1 MKKVLYIASIVCIVA
16 FTATSCKEKADF
28 TNCEAHLKSCPI
40 SEEHCPEHSDCTAHK
55 KCALSKDCK
64 EHPNCEAFEHR

>member
-1 MKKVLYIASIVCIVA
+1 MKKILFSTIILGSILI
-16 FTATSCKEKADF
+16 TSCGPQADF
-28 TNCEAHLKSCPI
+28 TACEEHLKNCPI

-55 KCALSKDCK
+55 KCAKDKDCK